1 VGGLSTKH
9 DSRTVCVPIMDA
21 QRTAPQRVPETN
33 SSGPFCLRAGP
44 AKLACTNKVGG
55 TVMSTP
61 MVPARTS
68 TGRLNKLAVVA
79 IIFAVIAASG
89 FWVFGVAVLAVF
101 AVGAGHV
108 ALNQILL
115 RDDRGRG
122 LAIAAL
128 VVGYGIA
135 TLALINTLGFI
146 SSAVQQISM

>member
-1 VGGLSTKH
+1 
-9 DSRTVCVPIMDA
+9 
-21 QRTAPQRVPETN
+21 
-33 SSGPFCLRAGP
+33 
-44 AKLACTNKVGG
+44 
-55 TVMSTP
+55 

-68 TGRLNKLAVVA
+68 TGRLNKLAVAA

-108 ALNQILL
+108 ALNQIPL
-115 RDDRGRG
+115 RGERGRG

-128 VVGYGIA
+128 VIGYGIA

-146 SSAVQQISM
+146 PSAVQQISMYYCG